1 MTATENILLP
11 EEIID
16 TYNLQFK
23 SLSEFMKS
31 LGYGYEGRLFGSTH
45 FVSYDYDNKA
55 RKSISV
61 RTATLLH
68 NGAYTD
74 SHGRGF
80 DYPFDFSHYKIRKAK
95 AAKIVNIVNIQLN
108 KKTGHIRTTSNLVS
122 FVDKAYEYLLYSKYL

>member
-16 TYNLQFK
+16 TYKLQFK
-23 SLSEFMKS
+23 SLTEFMRG
-31 LGYGYEGRLFGSTH
+31 LNYEYEGRLFGSPH
-45 FVSYDYDNKA
+45 FVSYDYENKA

-68 NGAYTD
+68 NGVYSD

-95 AAKIVNIVNIQLN
+95 ASKIVNIVNIQLN
-108 KKTGHIRTTSNLVS
+108 KKTGHIRTTSNLVN
-122 FVDKAYEYLLYSKYL
+122 FVDPAYEYMLYSKYL

>member
-11 EEIID
+11 EEVID

-45 FVSYDYDNKA
+45 FVSYDYENKA

-68 NGAYTD
+68 NGAYSD

-95 AAKIVNIVNIQLN
+95 ASKIVNIVNIQLN

-122 FVDKAYEYLLYSKYL
+122 FVDKAYEYMLYSKYL

>member
-16 TYNLQFK
+16 TYKLQLK
-23 SLSEFMKS
+23 SLTEFMRG
-31 LGYGYEGRLFGSTH
+31 LGYTYEGRLFGSPH
-45 FVSYDYDNKA
+45 FVSYDYENKA

-61 RTATLLH
+61 HTACLLH

-74 SHGRGF
+74 WHGKDF
-80 DYPFDFSHYKIRKAK
+80 KAPFDFSHYKIRKAK

-108 KKTGHIRTTSNLVS
+108 KKTGHIRTTSNLVN
-122 FVDKAYEYLLYSKYL
+122 FVDPAYEYMLYSKYL

>member
-11 EEIID
+11 EEIIG
-16 TYNLQFK
+16 TYKLQFK
-23 SLSEFMKS
+23 SLTEFMRG
-31 LGYGYEGRLFGSTH
+31 LGYRYEGRLFGSPH
-45 FVSYDYDNKA
+45 FVSDDYENKA

-61 RTATLLH
+61 HTATLLH
-68 NGAYTD
+68 NGAYSD

-108 KKTGHIRTTSNLVS
+108 KKTGHIRTTSNLVN
-122 FVDKAYEYLLYSKYL
+122 FVDPAYEYMLYSKYL

>member
-122 FVDKAYEYLLYSKYL
+122 FVDKAYEYMLYSKYL

>member
-16 TYNLQFK
+16 TYKLQFK
-23 SLSEFMKS
+23 SLTEFMQG
-31 LGYGYEGRLFGSTH
+31 LGYAYEGRLFGSPH
-45 FVSYDYDNKA
+45 FVSYDYENKA
-55 RKSISV
+55 RKSISL

-74 SHGRGF
+74 WHGKDF
-80 DYPFDFSHYKIRKAK
+80 KAPFNFSQYKIRKAK

-108 KKTGHIRTTSNLVS
+108 KKTGHIRTTSNLVN
-122 FVDKAYEYLLYSKYL
+122 FVDEAYEYMLSSKYL

>member
-108 KKTGHIRTTSNLVS
+108 KKTGHIRTTSNLVN
-122 FVDKAYEYLLYSKYL
+122 FVDKAYEYMLYSKYL

>member
-16 TYNLQFK
+16 TYKLQFK
-23 SLSEFMKS
+23 SLTEFMQG
-31 LGYGYEGRLFGSTH
+31 LGYTYEGRLFGSPH
-45 FVSYDYDNKA
+45 FVSHDYENKA
-55 RKSISV
+55 RRSISV
-61 RTATLLH
+61 RTGTLLH

-122 FVDKAYEYLLYSKYL
+122 FVDKAYEYMLYSKYL

>member
-16 TYNLQFK
+16 TYKLQFK
-23 SLSEFMKS
+23 SLSEFMQG
-31 LGYGYEGRLFGSTH
+31 LGYTYEGRLFGSPH
-45 FVSYDYDNKA
+45 FVSDDYENKA
-55 RKSISV
+55 RKSVSV

-68 NGAYTD
+68 NGAYSD

-95 AAKIVNIVNIQLN
+95 AAKIVHIVNIQLN
-108 KKTGHIRTTSNLVS
+108 KKTGHIRTTSNLVN
-122 FVDKAYEYLLYSKYL
+122 FVDPAYEYMLYSKYL

>member
-16 TYNLQFK
+16 TYKLQFK
-23 SLSEFMKS
+23 SLTEFMRG
-31 LGYGYEGRLFGSTH
+31 LDYTYEGRMFGSPH
-45 FVSYDYDNKA
+45 FVSYDYENKA

-68 NGAYTD
+68 NGAYSD

-108 KKTGHIRTTSNLVS
+108 KKTGHIRTTSNLVN
-122 FVDKAYEYLLYSKYL
+122 FVDAAYEYMLYSKYL

>member
-55 RKSISV
+55 RKSISL

-80 DYPFDFSHYKIRKAK
+80 DYPFDFSTYKIRKAK

-122 FVDKAYEYLLYSKYL
+122 FVDKAYEYMLYSKHL

>member
-31 LGYGYEGRLFGSTH
+31 LGYCYEGRLFGSTH
-45 FVSYDYDNKA
+45 FVSYDYENKA

-61 RTATLLH
+61 QTAVKLH

-74 SHGRGF
+74 WHGH
-80 DYPFDFSHYKIRKAK
+80 YYNPPFDFSPYKVRKAR
-95 AAKIVNIVNIQLN
+95 ASKIVNIVNIQLN

-122 FVDKAYEYLLYSKYL
+122 FVDKAYEYMLYSKYL

>member
-16 TYNLQFK
+16 TYKLQFK
-23 SLSEFMKS
+23 SLTEFMRG
-31 LGYGYEGRLFGSTH
+31 LNYEYVGRIFGSPH
-45 FVSYDYDNKA
+45 FLSCDYENKA

-61 RTATLLH
+61 HTAVKLH
-68 NGAYTD
+68 NGFYSD
-74 SHGRGF
+74 SNGRGF

-108 KKTGHIRTTSNLVS
+108 KKTGHIRTTSNLVN
-122 FVDKAYEYLLYSKYL
+122 FVDPGYEYLLYSKYL

>member
-31 LGYGYEGRLFGSTH
+31 LGYSYEGRLFGSTH

-80 DYPFDFSHYKIRKAK
+80 NYPFDFSHYKIRKAK

-122 FVDKAYEYLLYSKYL
+122 FADKAYEYMLYSKYL

>member
-16 TYNLQFK
+16 TYKLQFK
-23 SLSEFMKS
+23 SLTEFMRG
-31 LGYGYEGRLFGSTH
+31 LNYEYEGRLFGSPH
-45 FVSYDYDNKA
+45 FISYDYENKS

-68 NGAYTD
+68 NGAYSD

-95 AAKIVNIVNIQLN
+95 ASKIVNIVNIQLN
-108 KKTGHIRTTSNLVS
+108 KKTGHIRTTSHLVS
-122 FVDKAYEYLLYSKYL
+122 FVDKAYEYMLYSKYL

>member
-11 EEIID
+11 KEIID
-16 TYNLQFK
+16 TYKLQFK
-23 SLSEFMKS
+23 SLSEFMQG
-31 LGYGYEGRLFGSTH
+31 LGYTYQGRILGSPH
-45 FVSYDYDNKA
+45 FVSHDYENKA
-55 RKSISV
+55 RRSISL

-68 NGAYTD
+68 NGAYAD

-122 FVDKAYEYLLYSKYL
+122 FVDKAYEYMLYSKYL

>member
-16 TYNLQFK
+16 TYKLQFK
-23 SLSEFMKS
+23 SLTEFMQG
-31 LGYGYEGRLFGSTH
+31 LGYRYEGRVFGSPH
-45 FVSYDYDNKA
+45 FVSDDYENKA

-95 AAKIVNIVNIQLN
+95 AAKIVHIVNIQLN

-122 FVDKAYEYLLYSKYL
+122 FVDKAYEYMLYSKYL

>member
-16 TYNLQFK
+16 TYKIQFK
-23 SLSEFMKS
+23 SLTEFMCG
-31 LGYGYEGRLFGSTH
+31 LNYTYEGRLFGSPH
-45 FVSYDYDNKA
+45 FVSYDYENKA

-61 RTATLLH
+61 QTAVKLH
-68 NGAYTD
+68 NGTYTD

-95 AAKIVNIVNIQLN
+95 ASKIVNIANIQLN

-122 FVDKAYEYLLYSKYL
+122 FVDPAYEYMLYSKYL

>member
-16 TYNLQFK
+16 TYKLQFK
-23 SLSEFMKS
+23 SLTEFMRA
-31 LGYGYEGRLFGSTH
+31 LNYEYEGRLFGSPH
-45 FVSYDYDNKA
+45 FVSDDYENKA

-95 AAKIVNIVNIQLN
+95 AAKIVHIVNIQLN
-108 KKTGHIRTTSNLVS
+108 KKTGHIRTTSNLVN
-122 FVDKAYEYLLYSKYL
+122 FIDPAYEYMLYSKYL

>member
-16 TYNLQFK
+16 TYKLQFK
-23 SLSEFMKS
+23 SLTEFMRGLS
-31 LGYGYEGRLFGSTH
+31 YEYEGRLFGSPH
-45 FVSYDYDNKA
+45 FVSDDYENKA

-61 RTATLLH
+61 HTATLLH
-68 NGAYTD
+68 NGAYSD

-80 DYPFDFSHYKIRKAK
+80 DYPFNFSHYKIRKAK

-108 KKTGHIRTTSNLVS
+108 KKTGHIRTTSNLVN
-122 FVDKAYEYLLYSKYL
+122 FVDPAYEYMLYSKYL